1 MTIIDMK
8 EKFDEIEELFF
19 SGSIEEA
26 KSELNPLL
34 FTLMEESGS
43 NGVVSSVVSNIKS
56 YVSSSNPFND

>member
-1 MTIIDMK
+1 MTIVEMK
-8 EKFDEIEELFF
+8 EKFDEIKKLFF
-19 SGSIEEA
+19 SGSIEDA

-43 NGVVSSVVSNIKS
+43 NGVVSAVVSNTKS